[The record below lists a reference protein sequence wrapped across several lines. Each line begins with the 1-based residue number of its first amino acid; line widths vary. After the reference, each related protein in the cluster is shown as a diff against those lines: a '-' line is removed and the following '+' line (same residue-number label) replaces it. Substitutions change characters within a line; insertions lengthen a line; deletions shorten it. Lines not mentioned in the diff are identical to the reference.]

1 MKAKTARSAKPT
13 TVKPKRVASAKKRT
27 KPVKKVSKLASK
39 VNAVPHAALEATGL
53 AEQVLQLRKIDAEIA
68 VELIGKTYYAIVRV
82 KVEDLPK
89 LLG

>member
-1 MKAKTARSAKPT
+1 
-13 TVKPKRVASAKKRT
+13 VKPV
-27 KPVKKVSKLASK
+27 KPVKKVSKPASK
-39 VNAVPHAALEATGL
+39 SNTVPHAALEATGL
-53 AEQVLQLRKIDAEIA
+53 AEQVLQLRKIDAAIA